1 MTTVTVSKEQIKE
14 AIEIQ
19 KKHIEKLKNQ
29 FKEQVCKDI
38 DAFSGCENGFDWG
51 ILSVTSRCEEGAS
64 QACHAIARS
73 YNNIYELTKFT
84 KVETVN
90 IDFDEYSE
98 LTECEEI
105 DYIKK

>member
-14 AIEIQ
+14 AIEVQ

-29 FKEQVCKDI
+29 FKEQICKDI
-38 DAFSGCENGFDWG
+38 DAFGNENGFSWG

-64 QACHAIARS
+64 QACFAIARA
-73 YNNIYELTKFT
+73 YNNISELTKFT
-84 KVETVN
+84 KVEN
-90 IDFDEYSE
+90 INMDFDEYSE

-105 DYIKK
+105 DYLKK